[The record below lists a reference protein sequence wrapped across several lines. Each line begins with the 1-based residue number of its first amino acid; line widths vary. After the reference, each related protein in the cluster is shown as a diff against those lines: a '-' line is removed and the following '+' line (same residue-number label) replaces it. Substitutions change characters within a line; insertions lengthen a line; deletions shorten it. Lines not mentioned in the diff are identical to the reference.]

1 MDRTALYKYLHR
13 EAGAKG
19 LRTSLQKLFVTL
31 IVSYDSYLAHLLS
44 PSLKKRFCIFLYLVY
59 LGKYNFMP
67 LEYQKIL
74 LVKEPEG
81 QNGAIEGGGA
91 GGRWGN

>member
-31 IVSYDSYLAHLLS
+31 IVSYDSYLAHFLS
-44 PSLKKRFCIFLYLVY
+44 PSLKKKGFVFSYI
-59 LGKYNFMP
+59 
-67 LEYQKIL
+67 
-74 LVKEPEG
+74 
-81 QNGAIEGGGA
+81 
-91 GGRWGN
+91 